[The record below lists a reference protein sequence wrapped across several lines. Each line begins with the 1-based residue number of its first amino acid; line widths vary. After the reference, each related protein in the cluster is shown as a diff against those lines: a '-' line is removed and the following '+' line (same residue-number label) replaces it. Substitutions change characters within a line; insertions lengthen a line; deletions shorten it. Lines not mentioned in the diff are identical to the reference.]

1 MDTDC
6 GMRFGQAQ
14 HAEGQLVPNERHVA
28 VKGLDELKHETGRGG
43 KLEIKRI
50 IMKR

>member
-14 HAEGQLVPNERHVA
+14 HAEGQLVPNEWYVT
-28 VKGLDELKHETGRGG
+28 VKGVDELKHETGRGG
-43 KLEIKRI
+43 K
-50 IMKR
+50 